1 MLVKGTV
8 TIKDIARESGIS
20 IATVSR
26 VLNNS
31 GYASEEVKEKVL
43 AAAKKLNYQPNAIA
57 RSLKKHKTNTIGVI
71 IPDISNSYFMKISKG
86 IEDTV
91 YKSGYTLLFGS
102 GDENPEKELKMLQVL
117 LEQRV
122 DAIVLATSGVSND
135 MIKIIRN
142 TTVPVILVDRTIGDI
157 SAEFDCIV
165 EDNVEGAYL
174 LTNYLIE
181 KGYKEIGVVNG
192 TLDVSTGEERYRGY
206 QRALADNHLTENT
219 AMVFNG
225 HFTEEDGVQAVDYF
239 LNLQQKPQAILS
251 FNNAMTFGVIL
262 RLAQKGYKVPD
273 DFVIASYGEVEAA
286 QLLPDSRIITIEQSP
301 YEMGKCAG
309 EILLDRLERDI
320 KGPVHKMFSP
330 KLRIMG

>member
-1 MLVKGTV
+1 MKGTV

-20 IATVSR
+20 TATVSR

-31 GYASEEVKEKVL
+31 GYASDEVKEKVL

-71 IPDISNSYFMKISKG
+71 IPDISNTYFMKISKG

-117 LEQRV
+117 FEQRV
-122 DAIVLATSGVSND
+122 DAIVLATSGVNNE
-135 MIKIIRN
+135 MIRIIRN
-142 TTVPVILVDRTIGDI
+142 ANVPVILVDRTIDKI
-157 SAEFDCIV
+157 FEEFDCIV
-165 EDNVEGAYL
+165 EDNVAGAYL

-181 KGYKEIGVVNG
+181 KGYKDIGVING
-192 TLDVSTGEERYRGY
+192 SLDVSTGEERYHGY
-206 QRALADNHLTENT
+206 KRALHDNHLAEK
-219 AMVFNG
+219 AALVYNG
-225 HFTEEDGVQAVDYF
+225 HFTKEDGIRAVDYF
-239 LNLQQKPQAILS
+239 LSLKQKPQAILS
-251 FNNAMTFGVIL
+251 FNNAMTFGVLL
-262 RLAQKGYKVPD
+262 RLAQKGYRVPD

-286 QLLPDSRIITIEQSP
+286 QLLPASKIITIEQSP

-309 EILLDRLERDI
+309 EILLDRLEKEI
-320 KGPVHKMFSP
+320 KGPAHKMFSP
-330 KLRIMG
+330 KLRIMA